1 MTLDIGADPFDEDL
15 RRPSEAES
23 NAGAPTCSMKTRTVR
38 LAT

>member
-23 NAGAPTCSMKTRTVR
+23 NAGAPTWMKTRAVR